1 MESRLD
7 QMQQQQIDAFE
18 HLDQQRQLESVDTK
32 ACFKLILDRLNVNTA
47 AAAAERNSSA
57 RRSADLEEPILDEIQ
72 INLQQSNQP
81 KSAATTPPNNSLTDE
96 QFYSTLSI
104 ENKNKNIENKNKYNR
119 RQSTDLANP
128 DYIVNPTPITTTR
141 QRPPVD
147 FSLTK
152 ITVYNVVK

>member
-7 QMQQQQIDAFE
+7 QMQQQQTDAFE
-18 HLDQQRQLESVDTK
+18 HLDQQRQLKSVDTK
-32 ACFKLILDRLNVNTA
+32 ACFKLILDRLNVNT

-81 KSAATTPPNNSLTDE
+81 KSAATTPPSNSLTDE
-96 QFYSTLSI
+96 QFYSTLHI
-104 ENKNKNIENKNKYNR
+104 ENKNIENKNKYNR

-128 DYIVNPTPITTTR
+128 EYIVNPTPFFKLDS
-141 QRPPVD
+141 V
-147 FSLTK
+147 
-152 ITVYNVVK
+152 